1 MADKIRAK
9 IKAKRAVGIGVVILK
24 KDDEWE
30 GYIDPNKLETLVRE
44 GIVDAIR
51 GGQDVK
57 ADESPV
63 EKPKAKGGKR

>member
-1 MADKIRAK
+1 MADRIKAK
-9 IKAKRAVGIGVVILK
+9 IKAKRAVAVGVVVLK

-51 GGQDVK
+51 GGKDAE
-57 ADESPV
+57 ADESAV
-63 EKPKAKGGKR
+63 EKPKAKGKR

>member
-1 MADKIRAK
+1 MADKIKAK
-9 IKAKRAVGIGVVILK
+9 IKAKRAVAVGVVILK

-57 ADESPV
+57 ADEPPV